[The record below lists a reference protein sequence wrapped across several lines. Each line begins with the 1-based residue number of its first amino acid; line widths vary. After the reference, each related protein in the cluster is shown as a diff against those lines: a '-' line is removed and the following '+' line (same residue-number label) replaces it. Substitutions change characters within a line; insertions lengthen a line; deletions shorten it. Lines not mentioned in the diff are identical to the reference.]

1 VIWWPS
7 EIPTLQ
13 YGRYT
18 LRPPAEKDVVA
29 IFNACQDPLIP
40 RFTTVPANYT
50 MAHALDYVQRVPAS
64 IELKRE
70 LPFVIEFGVGD
81 EKEFAG
87 VISFHTISIEN
98 HRAEIGY
105 WIHAPMRGKGISTI
119 AAKMITGYG
128 FETMGLKRI
137 EAAVDLDNHASQKL
151 LLSAG
156 YVLEGV
162 LKQRVPRANT
172 PATLPRADGHAH
184 RRRWPAVGGDHQ
196 PGERGGGRGGR
207 EAGPV
212 PGGPSH

>member
-1 VIWWPS
+1 MIWWPS

-50 MAHALDYVQRVPAS
+50 MAHALDFVQRVPAS

-70 LPFVIEFGVGD
+70 LPLVIEYGFGD
-81 EKEFAG
+81 DKEFAG

-105 WIHAPMRGKGISTI
+105 WMCEQMRGKGIATMATKI
-119 AAKMITGYG
+119 LTGYG
-128 FETMGLKRI
+128 LDTLGFKRI
-137 EAAVDLDNHASQKL
+137 EAAVDLENTVSQKL
-151 LLSAG
+151 LVSAG
-156 YVLEGV
+156 YEREGV
-162 LKQRVPRANT
+162 LRQRVTRS
-172 PATLPRADGHAH
+172 
-184 RRRWPAVGGDHQ
+184 GGNQIDMVIFAALNQ
-196 PGERGGGRGGR
+196 SWVRLG
-207 EAGPV
+207 
-212 PGGPSH
+212 